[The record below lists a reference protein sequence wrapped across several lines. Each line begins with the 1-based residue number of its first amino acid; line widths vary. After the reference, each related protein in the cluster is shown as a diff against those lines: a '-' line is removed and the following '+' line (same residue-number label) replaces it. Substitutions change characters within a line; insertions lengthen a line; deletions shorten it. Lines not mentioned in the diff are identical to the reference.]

1 MTKPKPAA
9 KKAAPTKQAAPKP
22 PTPRDRIEAMGEVG
36 ILNLIA
42 QGESMRN
49 IARLLDSPV
58 STLHAWLAETPER
71 SQAHARSREAAAES
85 YDDMALESLE
95 RADRENISVAREI
108 AAHYRWR
115 AKAANPKRYSDKLQL
130 DATVETKVVGDAEL
144 LAGLAKLGLAA
155 KVNGPD

>member
-1 MTKPKPAA
+1 
-9 KKAAPTKQAAPKP
+9 
-22 PTPRDRIEAMGEVG
+22 
-36 ILNLIA
+36 
-42 QGESMRN
+42 
-49 IARLLDSPV
+49 
-58 STLHAWLAETPER
+58 
-71 SQAHARSREAAAES
+71 
-85 YDDMALESLE
+85 MALESLE